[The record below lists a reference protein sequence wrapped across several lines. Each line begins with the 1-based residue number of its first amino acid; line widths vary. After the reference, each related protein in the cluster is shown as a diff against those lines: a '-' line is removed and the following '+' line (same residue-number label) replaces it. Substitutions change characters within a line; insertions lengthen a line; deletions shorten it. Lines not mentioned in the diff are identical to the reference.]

1 MQSERYICGCSEEI
15 SRKTLIGRKRGEKL
29 NAVNII
35 DRGAPVHREERFG
48 SLLLKKHRWAAFE
61 FYMYEARCKIM
72 QVIRQHWL
80 TLMSKRRLSFT
91 KLGITQ
97 KVVHS
102 VNMYIS
108 GEEGSPEDMEK

>member
-1 MQSERYICGCSEEI
+1 MAE
-15 SRKTLIGRKRGEKL
+15 KRGEKL
-29 NAVNII
+29 KAVNII
-35 DRGAPVHREERFG
+35 DRGAHREERFG

-80 TLMSKRRLSFT
+80 TLMSKRCLSFT

-102 VNMYIS
+102 VNMIWRNNI
-108 GEEGSPEDMEK
+108 

>member
-1 MQSERYICGCSEEI
+1 
-15 SRKTLIGRKRGEKL
+15 
-29 NAVNII
+29 
-35 DRGAPVHREERFG
+35 
-48 SLLLKKHRWAAFE
+48 
-61 FYMYEARCKIM
+61 M

-108 GEEGSPEDMEK
+108 GEEGSTDNMEK